1 MNPLKR
7 LASQTAVYGLSSI
20 LGRFLNYLLVP
31 LYTYT
36 FVPADY
42 GVVAEFYAYMGFLA
56 VLMTFGMETGYF
68 RFRSKGDD
76 DPNTVLAT
84 VLRFLILVNGMF
96 LALAVAFQQPV
107 ADLLRHAAHPEYI
120 WWVAAILAMDS
131 VGNAAFARLRA
142 ENNALR
148 FAGIKLVEIGANI
161 GLNVFFI
168 VLCRQAF
175 EADPESV
182 LGRLWDPDIGVGYVF
197 LSNLAASG
205 LKLVLLTPQFRG
217 ALTGFDGELFRR
229 MLRYSLPMVVIGMAG
244 IVNEMLDRAA
254 LKYLLPYDDATN
266 MAQLG
271 IYSACYKLSI
281 LMTLFIQ
288 AFRYAGEPFFFSYAK
303 QRDAKQVYALV
314 LNWFVIFCVF
324 IFLMVTLYLDLFQY
338 FVGSD
343 YREGL
348 RVVPVLLLANLLL
361 GVYVNLSIWY
371 KLTDRTLLGAWVA
384 LAGAGITVLS
394 LWLLV
399 PTFGYEG
406 AAWAHLICYGAM
418 VVLSYAL
425 GRRYYPVPYD
435 LLRVF
440 GYIGLGLALYAAGRW
455 LTDQAGW
462 NPFVAGS
469 LLLAAYLAVVALLD
483 GRTLLNARSGSAQ
496 GAEDEVAS
504 SDVAE
509 ATATA
514 PDGAHRTEQ
523 HPRAPRQASARQTL
537 SRKTTFERRHGRAGR
552 PQATMRPAA
561 TEPAQRRIRR
571 PNLSHLDLGLAVAAA
586 LLAGLSLAFN
596 EADKAPLY
604 LLLAYLLWRLSRRR

>member
-1 MNPLKR
+1 VNPLKR

-68 RFRSKGDD
+68 RFRSAGDDD

-84 VLRFLILVNGMF
+84 VLRFLLLANGGF
-96 LALAVAFQQPV
+96 LILAVVFQQPV
-107 ADLLRHAAHPEYI
+107 ADLLRHGDHPEYI

-142 ENNALR
+142 EEKALR

-168 VLCRQAF
+168 VACRQAY
-175 EADPESV
+175 EADPSSF
-182 LGRLWDPDIGVGYVF
+182 LGQLWDPAIGVGYVF

-205 LKLVLLTPQFRG
+205 LKLLLLTPQFRG
-217 ALTGFDGELFRR
+217 ALTGFDGALFRR
-229 MLRYSLPMVVIGMAG
+229 MLRYSLPMVIIGMAG

-271 IYSACYKLSI
+271 IYSAVYKLSI

-303 QRDAKQVYALV
+303 QQDARQVYSLV
-314 LNWFVIFCVF
+314 LTWFVIFCVF
-324 IFLMVTLYLDLFQY
+324 IFLLVTLFLDLFQY
-338 FVGSD
+338 FIGSA

-348 RVVPVLLLANLLL
+348 HVVPILLLANLLL
-361 GVYVNLSIWY
+361 GIYVNLSIWY
-371 KLTDRTLLGAWVA
+371 KLTDRTLMGAWVA
-384 LAGAGITVLS
+384 LTGAGITIVS

-399 PTFGYEG
+399 PQFGYEG
-406 AAWAHLICYGAM
+406 AAWSHLICYGVM
-418 VVLSYAL
+418 VVLSFGL
-425 GRRYYPVPYD
+425 GRRYYPVPYEM
-435 LLRVF
+435 LRII
-440 GYIGLGLALYAAGRW
+440 GYIALGLGLFGAGRW
-455 LTDQAGW
+455 LTDDLGR
-462 NPFVAGS
+462 NPLVAGS
-469 LLLAAYLAVVALLD
+469 LLMALYLLLVLLLD
-483 GRTLLNARSGSAQ
+483 GRRLR
-496 GAEDEVAS
+496 
-504 SDVAE
+504 
-509 ATATA
+509 
-514 PDGAHRTEQ
+514 
-523 HPRAPRQASARQTL
+523 PRAAAPARRLRTRQPRRPTRQ
-537 SRKTTFERRHGRAGR
+537 RR
-552 PQATMRPAA
+552 PQATMRPQA
-561 TEPAQRRIRR
+561 TRR
-571 PNLSHLDLGLAVAAA
+571 PAPGPAPAMRRPLLRHVDLTLAGGAA
-586 LLAGLSLAFN
+586 LMAIVSLLTGA
-596 EADKAPLY
+596 ADKAPLY
-604 LLLAYLLWRLSRRR
+604 ALLAYLLWRLRERGRQRPASQKGQLGVRQEHAVRSDSG

>member
-1 MNPLKR
+1 MRQSGSPSIAAPAVPLNPLKR

-68 RFRSKGDD
+68 RFRAKGED
-76 DPNTVLAT
+76 DPHTVLAT
-84 VLRFLILVNGMF
+84 VLRFLILANGAF
-96 LALAVAFQQPV
+96 LLAAVVLQQPV
-107 ADLLRHAAHPEYI
+107 ADLLRHADHPEYI

-142 ENNALR
+142 ENKALR

-168 VLCRQAF
+168 VLCRQAY
-175 EADPESV
+175 EADPGSF
-182 LGRLWDPDIGVGYVF
+182 LGGLWLPEIGVGYVF

-217 ALTGFDGELFRR
+217 ALTGFDGALFRR
-229 MLRYSLPMVVIGMAG
+229 MLRYSLPMVLIGMAG

-303 QRDAKQVYALV
+303 QQDARQVYALV
-314 LNWFVIFCVF
+314 LTWFVIFCVF
-324 IFLMVTLYLDLFQY
+324 IFLLVTLYIDVFQY
-338 FVGSD
+338 FVGSA

-348 RVVPVLLLANLLL
+348 FVVPVLLLANLLL

-371 KLTDRTLLGAWVA
+371 KLTDRTLMGAWVA
-384 LAGAGITVLS
+384 LIGAGITVVS

-399 PTFGYEG
+399 PEFGYEG
-406 AAWAHLICYGAM
+406 AAWAHLICYSAM
-418 VVLSYAL
+418 VALSYGL
-425 GRRYYPVPYD
+425 GRRYYPVPYEVV
-435 LLRVF
+435 RVV
-440 GYIGLGLALYAAGRW
+440 GYIVLGLGLYGAGRW
-455 LTDQAGW
+455 LTDGVGW
-462 NPFVAGS
+462 NPFAAATGLMALYLVIVAI
-469 LLLAAYLAVVALLD
+469 LD
-483 GRTLLNARSGSAQ
+483 GRRLLRPS
-496 GAEDEVAS
+496 
-504 SDVAE
+504 
-509 ATATA
+509 
-514 PDGAHRTEQ
+514 RTV
-523 HPRAPRQASARQTL
+523 PGP
-537 SRKTTFERRHGRAGR
+537 AGH
-552 PQATMRPAA
+552 T
-561 TEPAQRRIRR
+561 
-571 PNLSHLDLGLAVAAA
+571 
-586 LLAGLSLAFN
+586 
-596 EADKAPLY
+596 
-604 LLLAYLLWRLSRRR
+604 